1 MRGVVAIGEDAA
13 LVEAAFQGICEI
25 RSAQTMK
32 QAVEQAAAMAK
43 NGDAVLLSP
52 ACTSYDWYANYNE
65 RGDDFQQC
73 VRDLCSNQSINQGSR
88 E

>member
-43 NGDAVLLSP
+43 MVMLFFVSGVYEL
-52 ACTSYDWYANYNE
+52 
-65 RGDDFQQC
+65 
-73 VRDLCSNQSINQGSR
+73 
-88 E
+88 